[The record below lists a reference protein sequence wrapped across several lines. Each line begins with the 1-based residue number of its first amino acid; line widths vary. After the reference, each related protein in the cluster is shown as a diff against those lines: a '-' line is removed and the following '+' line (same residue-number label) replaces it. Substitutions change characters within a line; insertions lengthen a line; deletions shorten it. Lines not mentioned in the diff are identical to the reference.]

1 MTAIASAPEARADR
15 ACDPSAIRRH
25 SQPDACASS
34 VEQRTDGGQG
44 RRLLAAIYA
53 FDALPA
59 LACACERLIVALA
72 RDGCNTGELVCAIE
86 SDIALSLAVMRLA
99 NRGQRKR
106 MRVDSVAAAVA
117 ALDRCE
123 IERIARGAD
132 TFELFEHAGA
142 WGAAPERFGVHA
154 LATQRVADHVAAAID
169 YEPRERLR
177 LTSLLHD
184 VGKLVLAKAD
194 PLCMASIQR
203 HAATPAQRVQLERT
217 ELGVDHAVVG
227 AVLLRRWGLPST
239 VADAVEHHH
248 QDDAGTEAAIIR
260 LADLLAHHASGA
272 AVASSEL
279 LSAAHTIGLGV
290 DELQRIVYEQLAA
303 GTRQQRQVPTE
314 DCPLSTRELSMLR
327 RLAEGKV
334 YKQIAQDLDLST
346 STVRSHLH
354 STYGKLGVS
363 DRAQAV
369 LLATQSGWL

>member
-1 MTAIASAPEARADR
+1 M
-15 ACDPSAIRRH
+15 
-25 SQPDACASS
+25 S
-34 VEQRTDGGQG
+34 VCQENVQSVNQRTAGGQG

-53 FDALPA
+53 FDELPA
-59 LACACERLIVALA
+59 LACARERLIVALA
-72 RDGCNTGELVCAIE
+72 REGCNTDELVRTIE
-86 SDIALSLAVMRLA
+86 SDIALSLGVMRLA
-99 NRGQRKR
+99 NRGQRQKMR
-106 MRVDSVAAAVA
+106 MDSVAAAVA

-154 LATQRVADHVAAAID
+154 LATQRVADHIAAAID
-169 YEPRERLR
+169 YEPRERLH

-184 VGKLVLAKAD
+184 VGKLVLVKAD
-194 PLCMASIQR
+194 PLGMANIQR
-203 HAATPAQRVQLERT
+203 HTATPAQRVQLERT

-248 QDDAGTEAAIIR
+248 DEDAGREAAIIR

-279 LSAAHTIGLGV
+279 ISAARTIGLGA
-290 DELQRIVYEQLAA
+290 DELQRIVYEQLVA
-303 GTRQQRQVPTE
+303 GTCQQRQIPTE
-314 DCPLSTRELSMLR
+314 DCPLSTRELSTLR

-354 STYGKLGVS
+354 STYGKLGVA